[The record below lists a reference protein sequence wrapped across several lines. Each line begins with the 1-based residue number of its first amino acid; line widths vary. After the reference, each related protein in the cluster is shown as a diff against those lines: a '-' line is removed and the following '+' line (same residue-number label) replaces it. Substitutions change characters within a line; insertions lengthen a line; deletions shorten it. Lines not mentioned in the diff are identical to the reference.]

1 MKLYFFPNVDRR
13 IHTNGIREIFPNA
26 EYKPELNRGKGG
38 YIVEVDDLEQL
49 QKVLQQTTDE
59 GQGGCL
65 HIRLDFYRKSQEGI
79 AGDFYLAC

>member
-1 MKLYFFPNVDRR
+1 MESGKFSRMPS
-13 IHTNGIREIFPNA
+13 TNPSWIE
-26 EYKPELNRGKGG
+26 EKGG

-65 HIRLDFYRKSQEGI
+65 HIRLDFYRQSHEGI